1 MKWIDRTLGHAR
13 RWARSPWVR
22 VIWALLVLA
31 PTLGLLVGGFE
42 RRWMDEDGFI
52 NLRIVRNVFHGYGP
66 VFNLDERV
74 ESGTS
79 PLWLAFEVVLGAIG
93 IRLEYIAV
101 FGAIALTA
109 VGLVLA
115 QDGAW
120 RLGER
125 PRERSA
131 NGPGELAGSECNE
144 RLAGAIRVPLPLG
157 AMMFAVLPPAWD
169 YASSGLET
177 GLSLAW
183 LGASFDALARASAN
197 RSDRHGSR
205 ARAVAGGML
214 IGLGPLIRPE
224 FAVYSAVFFVPFA
237 GAILNRSGP
246 AGKRGAIFDL
256 VRIAACAVAL
266 PVAYQVFR
274 MGYYASATPNTA
286 IAKEAFLVNWSQG
299 HCYLDTFVATY
310 HLAWPLMA
318 AGVFWIARLHHH
330 VKARQWLALGVAVG
344 VPAAAAIH
352 VAYLVAIGG
361 DYMHGRLLVPA
372 AFATLLPIMT
382 VPAEAPRVPLGRSV
396 LATAGVAI
404 VAWSIVCWVHFRVGV
419 ENVCGV
425 GDERGW
431 YSRTAGVDNPVTIE
445 SYAGHFFASS
455 ARQWLDRIRAT
466 CPDVSSPWH
475 GVVEPGCRN
484 VYIADDKA
492 PIVPAPQ
499 VAPAVR
505 DLDPRIAAVVPVGAI
520 GVVGYMLPERVHVID
535 VNGLSDPVV
544 GRFELHTRGRPGPEK
559 TLPAAWPL
567 ARYSEPAA
575 DEDASVTAAR
585 HALSCGALSALE
597 RGVTQPLTVRSF
609 LDNVAHAW
617 DFSRVRIPRDPFEAE
632 ERFCGLAPRPELTAG
647 GGGGTP
653 FRWLC
658 ARGRTVTGLRGAF
671 KDSDHAISLLQAV
684 CTSNRV
690 ETPDDDRGLVGPP
703 FGEASDDAF
712 EVTCPPETSVAGIYG
727 SNGDFVRSVGL
738 VCSRPGKSLRT
749 SAGGVSQDRAFA
761 LVCPDGTA
769 VVGVTGRSG
778 ALVDAAG
785 VVCGPAERR

>member
-1 MKWIDRTLGHAR
+1 
-13 RWARSPWVR
+13 
-22 VIWALLVLA
+22 
-31 PTLGLLVGGFE
+31 
-42 RRWMDEDGFI
+42 
-52 NLRIVRNVFHGYGP
+52 
-66 VFNLDERV
+66 
-74 ESGTS
+74 
-79 PLWLAFEVVLGAIG
+79 
-93 IRLEYIAV
+93 
-101 FGAIALTA
+101 
-109 VGLVLA
+109 
-115 QDGAW
+115 
-120 RLGER
+120 
-125 PRERSA
+125 
-131 NGPGELAGSECNE
+131 
-144 RLAGAIRVPLPLG
+144 
-157 AMMFAVLPPAWD
+157 
-169 YASSGLET
+169 
-177 GLSLAW
+177 
-183 LGASFDALARASAN
+183 
-197 RSDRHGSR
+197 
-205 ARAVAGGML
+205 
-214 IGLGPLIRPE
+214 
-224 FAVYSAVFFVPFA
+224 
-237 GAILNRSGP
+237 
-246 AGKRGAIFDL
+246 
-256 VRIAACAVAL
+256 
-266 PVAYQVFR
+266 

-318 AGVFWIARLHHH
+318 AGVFWIARLYHH
-330 VKARQWLALGVAVG
+330 VAAKQWLALGVALG
-344 VPAAAAIH
+344 VPAAAATH

-372 AFATLLPIMT
+372 AFAALLPIMT

-396 LATAGVAI
+396 LAAAGLTI

-445 SYAGHFFASS
+445 NYGGHFFASS

-505 DLDPRIAAVVPVGAI
+505 DLDPRVAAVVPVGAI

-544 GRFELHTRGRPGPEK
+544 GRFEIHTRGRPGHEK
-559 TLPAAWPL
+559 TLPAAWTL
-567 ARYSEPAA
+567 ARYSEPAP

-597 RGVTQPLTVRSF
+597 RGITQPLTVRSF
-609 LDNVAHAW
+609 LNNVAHAW
-617 DFSRVRIPRDPFEAE
+617 NFSRVRIPRDPFEAE

-647 GGGGTP
+647 GGGGAP

-658 ARGRTVTGLRGAF
+658 AKGRTVTGLRGAF

-690 ETPDDDRGLVGPP
+690 ETPDDDPGLVGPA
-703 FGEASDDAF
+703 FGEASDDVF
-712 EVTCPPETSVAGIYG
+712 EVTCPPETSVAGMYG

-749 SAGGVSQDRAFA
+749 SAGGVSRDRAFA
-761 LVCPDGTA
+761 LVCPGGTA